1 MTTVSKTC
9 LIVDDSKIV
18 RKVIHRIVEV
28 LGFTI
33 LEAENGQEAVEQVK
47 KNSIDVVIL
56 DWNMPVMD
64 GMEAMK
70 IIRADASL
78 TQPKIIFCTT
88 ENEFEKIQQAIIN
101 GADEYV
107 MKPFDEAII
116 RGKMV
121 QLGIIED
128 ESQ

>member
-1 MTTVSKTC
+1 MKTC

-18 RKVIHRIVEV
+18 RKVVRKIVEN
-28 LGFTI
+28 LGFNV
-33 LEAENGQEAVEQVK
+33 LEAEDGKVAVDQVRA
-47 KNSIDVVIL
+47 NAVDVIIL

-64 GMEAMK
+64 GLECMK
-70 IIRADASL
+70 TLRADSSI

-88 ENEFEKIQQAIIN
+88 ENDFEKIQTAIVS

-116 RGKMV
+116 ADKMR
-121 QLGIIED
+121 QIGIIED
-128 ESQ
+128 EA

>member
-1 MTTVSKTC
+1 MKTC

-18 RKVIHRIVEV
+18 RKVVRRIIEPMN
-28 LGFTI
+28 FNI
-33 LEAENGQEAVEQVK
+33 LEAENGREAVDQARANAV
-47 KNSIDVVIL
+47 DVIIL

-64 GMEAMK
+64 GLQCMQE
-70 IIRADASL
+70 IRADASIH
-78 TQPKIIFCTT
+78 QPKIIFCTT
-88 ENEFEKIQQAIIN
+88 ENEFTKIQQAMMG

-116 RGKMV
+116 AGKMR

-128 ESQ
+128 EAQ

>member
-1 MTTVSKTC
+1 MKTC

-18 RKVIHRIVEV
+18 RKVVRRIVEA
-28 LGFTI
+28 LGFNI
-33 LEAENGQEAVEQVK
+33 LEAENGKEAIDQVRA
-47 KNSIDVVIL
+47 NTVDVIIL

-64 GMEAMK
+64 GMECMK
-70 IIRADASL
+70 EIRADASL
-78 TQPKIIFCTT
+78 SQPKIIFCTT
-88 ENEFEKIQQAIIN
+88 ENEFSKIQMAIMN

-116 RGKMV
+116 AGKMR

-128 ESQ
+128 EAK

>member
-1 MTTVSKTC
+1 MKTC

-18 RKVIHRIVEV
+18 RKVVRRIIEV
-28 LGFTI
+28 LGFHI
-33 LEAENGQEAVEQVK
+33 LEAEHGREAVDQCRANKV
-47 KNSIDVVIL
+47 DVIIL

-64 GMEAMK
+64 GMECMK
-70 IIRADASL
+70 EIRADASIS
-78 TQPKIIFCTT
+78 QPKIIFCTT
-88 ENEFEKIQQAIIN
+88 ENEFSKIQQAMMN

-116 RGKMV
+116 AGKMR

-128 ESQ
+128 EAQ

>member
-1 MTTVSKTC
+1 MSKTC

-33 LEAENGQEAVEQVK
+33 IEAENGQEAVDQVRAQQV
-47 KNSIDVVIL
+47 DVIIL

-70 IIRADASL
+70 VIRADPSIVV
-78 TQPKIIFCTT
+78 QPKIIFCTT

-116 RGKMV
+116 KGKMI
-121 QLGIIED
+121 QLGIID
-128 ESQ
+128 DDGSQ

>member
-1 MTTVSKTC
+1 MKTC

-18 RKVIHRIVEV
+18 RKVVRRIVEV
-28 LGFTI
+28 MNFNI
-33 LEAENGQEAVEQVK
+33 LEAENGKEAVDQVRA
-47 KNSIDVVIL
+47 NHVDVMIL

-64 GMEAMK
+64 GMECMK
-70 IIRADASL
+70 EIRADASL
-78 TQPKIIFCTT
+78 NQPKIIFCTT
-88 ENEFEKIQQAIIN
+88 ENEFAKIQQAMMN

-116 RGKMV
+116 TGKMV

-128 ESQ
+128 TGQ

>member
-1 MTTVSKTC
+1 MKTC

-18 RKVIHRIVEV
+18 RKVVRRIFEG
-28 LGFTI
+28 LSFNI
-33 LEAENGQEAVEQVK
+33 LEAENGKEAVQQVLA
-47 KNSIDVVIL
+47 NAVDVIIL

-64 GMEAMK
+64 GMECMK
-70 IIRADASL
+70 EIRGNPSIVA
-78 TQPKIIFCTT
+78 QPKIIFCTT
-88 ENEFEKIQQAIIN
+88 ENEFSKIQQAIMN

-116 RGKMV
+116 AGKLV

-128 ESQ
+128 GAV